1 MVNKVCIIDDDEI
14 SLYLTCLVL
23 EEADFAKEIRSYGS
37 VDDAVEKIPADIANM
52 PQIVL
57 LDLNMPGKNGWDFLD
72 LLSTRQNELLGSMH
86 IFILTSSIAASDK
99 ALAQNYPLVR
109 GFLHKPLTEESIA
122 YIKDICTASH

>member
-37 VDDAVEKIPADIANM
+37 VDDAVKGIPADIANM

-57 LDLNMPGKNGWDFLD
+57 LDLNMPGKNGWDFL
-72 LLSTRQNELLGSMH
+72 ELLRKQQDKLLGNMH
-86 IFILTSSIAASDK
+86 IFILTSSIAATDK
-99 ALAQNYPLVR
+99 AQAQSYPLVR
-109 GFLHKPLTEESIA
+109 GFLHKPLNDESIA
-122 YIKDICTASH
+122 FIKDICSASP